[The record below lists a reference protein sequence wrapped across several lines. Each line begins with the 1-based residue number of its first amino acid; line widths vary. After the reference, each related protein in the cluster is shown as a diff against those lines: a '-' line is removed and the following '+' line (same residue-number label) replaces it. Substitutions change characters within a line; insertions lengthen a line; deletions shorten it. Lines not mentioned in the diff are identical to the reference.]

1 MKTKTVGRHFVRQEM
16 HSGVVFEKVF
26 FRPAILSFHFI
37 KKISENFQWLGA
49 YDFVLIVD
57 DKQRDAR

>member
-1 MKTKTVGRHFVRQEM
+1 MSPFRKH
-16 HSGVVFEKVF
+16 GVCT
-26 FRPAILSFHFI
+26 PQHSFHFVEQI
-37 KKISENFQWLGA
+37 AEDFYGLGA

>member
-1 MKTKTVGRHFVRQEM
+1 VRQEM